1 MQIIWMVKKI
11 LTLLIVLLLVV
22 SCWEKT
28 EKDNETKTETK
39 KIEQKFGDLTKYI
52 KVDITD
58 AESKELS
65 KILEERK
72 GRQTEVKKMIEEA
85 TKENKDEI
93 YTSIVEKRKI
103 CSDRI
108 SVYVSEDNISSF
120 KKYCEKVNFQIKKKL
135 DSK

>member
-1 MQIIWMVKKI
+1 
-11 LTLLIVLLLVV
+11 
-22 SCWEKT
+22 
-28 EKDNETKTETK
+28 
-39 KIEQKFGDLTKYI
+39 
-52 KVDITD
+52 
-58 AESKELS
+58 
-65 KILEERK
+65 LEERK

>member
-58 AESKELS
+58 TESKELS